1 MRGKKAK
8 ALRAMVGYNPARDRT
23 ESPGEV
29 NDFTPFKDKNGKM
42 VRNKGVTVGI
52 NKEQPRSA
60 YAFTKKRY
68 GMLPVAQM
76 LGKLK
81 AGLPTLAEKAEE

>member
-23 ESPGEV
+23 ESPGEI
-29 NDFTPFKDKNGKM
+29 NDFTPFKDDKGKL
-42 VRNKGVTVGI
+42 VRKKGVTVGI